1 MPATTTPAAAM
12 ESGDKVQIFV
22 RYPSPSHP
30 CRAISANRSATIG
43 RIKLA
48 ALSPNPPAPQT
59 LAALALL
66 FSGKPLPDSATLLS
80 AGVPDLATLSL
91 HFPLRGGGG
100 DGGAT
105 GAESRDCYLKM
116 YAEKKPDKVDP
127 NEARLS
133 RWSACALSARPL
145 DPPLIADKLGNV
157 FNKQPL
163 VETLI
168 SKKLPKEFAHIK
180 GLKDMIPIE
189 LSVIPGKGLREEIS
203 FETRFQCPISG
214 LEFNGKYKFVV
225 LKGCGHV
232 VSAKALKEVK
242 TSTCLVCHRE
252 FSDSDKM
259 VINGD
264 KEEVAELRARME
276 EEKGSKE
283 KEKGKRGRSGRD
295 GVALGKEGGG
305 KKFKVVDLAP
315 ANATKEVFASIFT
328 SSSKKG
334 SIRETYSCRSLPL
347 GRN

>member
-1 MPATTTPAAAM
+1 
-12 ESGDKVQIFV
+12 
-22 RYPSPSHP
+22 
-30 CRAISANRSATIG
+30 
-43 RIKLA
+43 
-48 ALSPNPPAPQT
+48 
-59 LAALALL
+59 
-66 FSGKPLPDSATLLS
+66 
-80 AGVPDLATLSL
+80 
-91 HFPLRGGGG
+91 
-100 DGGAT
+100 
-105 GAESRDCYLKM
+105 
-116 YAEKKPDKVDP
+116 
-127 NEARLS
+127 
-133 RWSACALSARPL
+133 
-145 DPPLIADKLGNV
+145 
-157 FNKQPL
+157 
-163 VETLI
+163 
-168 SKKLPKEFAHIK
+168 
-180 GLKDMIPIE
+180 MIPIE

-242 TSTCLVCHRE
+242 TSACLVCHRE

-264 KEEVAELRARME
+264 KEEVAELRARMVE
-276 EEKGSKE
+276 ERGSKEKEKGSKE

-315 ANATKEVFASIFT
+315 ANATKEVFASIFS

-334 SIRETYSCRSLPL
+334 SIRETFSCRSLPL